1 MGVIF
6 LAQGFHV
13 LHVSDGLYCELPTP
27 TLTSILDSR
36 EPFSYLYS
44 WWLNLTLI
52 SVIYVDLLLKM
63 CPISSLPDRQ
73 SQYNVSFF
81 STDLCCACSVGAAS
95 WIHCL
100 KQMPV
105 VDFDLFIP
113 PLNAHALKVSTG
125 PVLGVGYVCVCV
137 CVSYCVCVLHVL
149 RWCQLYSVSKDRCAE
164 DRLCQ
169 EHRRSE
175 ETLC

>member
-1 MGVIF
+1 MLGFFFFLFMQAKSQPVLPVLISVASKTTLQSVCTKMGVIF

-113 PLNAHALKVSTG
+113 PSMH
-125 PVLGVGYVCVCV
+125 
-137 CVSYCVCVLHVL
+137 
-149 RWCQLYSVSKDRCAE
+149 
-164 DRLCQ
+164 
-169 EHRRSE
+169 
-175 ETLC
+175 TL